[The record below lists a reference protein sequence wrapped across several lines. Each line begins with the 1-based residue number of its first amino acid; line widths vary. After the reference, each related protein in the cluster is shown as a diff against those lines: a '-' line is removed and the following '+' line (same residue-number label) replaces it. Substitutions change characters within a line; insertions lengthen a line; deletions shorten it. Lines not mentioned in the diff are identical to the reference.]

1 MLPFSD
7 ANIMSTALT
16 YWRSCALH
24 STLQCGRFPQ
34 ISRIM
39 KEREEN
45 WRCSSFASESLQR
58 ILVALLDFLRATQ

>member
-7 ANIMSTALT
+7 GKHEANIMSTALT
-16 YWRSCALH
+16 HWRSCALH
-24 STLQCGRFPQ
+24 STPRCSRFPQ

-45 WRCSSFASESLQR
+45 WRCSSFDTWIGESVMQR
-58 ILVALLDFLRATQ
+58 TLVT